1 MSPNEIGAANNHYPK
16 LSGWKKFKS
25 ILKKWTQRLNFRKD
39 DHLSLYEK
47 SYVALEK
54 SITSVLGVPKFG
66 NKNYDDNIQLIKNVR
81 WFAVHKANIF
91 TKRMQNKTEEEREA
105 ILSVFDRHLITE
117 SNFASR
123 TARSVKQWRQFESS
137 KKQYPNLEYL
147 PSRSVNKREN
157 HLRYYGVVLPINHDF
172 WIRALPPNGW
182 GCKCRV
188 RQTDTNSSI
197 DHPPPPRPIKGIPGN
212 AGVENV
218 IFSNSHPF
226 FNINNKNE
234 LAKLFLKYERS
245 VVLKWAEKNI
255 QGKIFENGRKEL
267 IRINRTSIKKFVSQ
281 PYVRYWE
288 KNRLLYDIERV
299 VRDAKFVKTVP
310 FDSKKK
316 GHAAFPFIHYYQIT
330 FMRRN
335 NYLVARENT
344 NGDKSLYTITD
355 KIKNKE
361 T

>member
-1 MSPNEIGAANNHYPK
+1 M
-16 LSGWKKFKS
+16 
-25 ILKKWTQRLNFRKD
+25 
-39 DHLSLYEK
+39 
-47 SYVALEK
+47 
-54 SITSVLGVPKFG
+54 PKFS
-66 NKNYDDNIQLIKNVR
+66 NKNYDNNVQLVKNVR
-81 WFAVHKANIF
+81 WFAVHKASIF

-172 WIRALPPNGW
+172 WLKALPPNGW

-188 RQTDTNSSI
+188 RRTDAASSA
-197 DHPPPPRPIKGIPGN
+197 DHPPLPVSIKGVPGN
-212 AGVENV
+212 AGVENIV
-218 IFSNSHPF
+218 FSDFHPF

-234 LAKLFLKYERS
+234 LTKLFLKYERS
-245 VVLKWAEKNI
+245 VTFKWAQKNI
-255 QGKIFENGRKEL
+255 KGKIFESNKKES
-267 IRINRTSIKKFVSQ
+267 IRINRTSIEKFISQ

-299 VRDAKFVKTVP
+299 VRGAKFVKTVP
-310 FDSKKK
+310 FDSEKR

-330 FMRRN
+330 FMGRN
-335 NYLVARENT
+335 NYLVIREDNKG
-344 NGDKSLYTITD
+344 NKFLYTITN